1 MTARHYRLRLVFAG
15 PLLSRAVGTLGF
27 GVDAAMQRYRGRPVI
42 AGSLVRGNL
51 RHALEHFAEVLGGHE
66 EGADLIERSD
76 RWFGIKSR
84 EGFEPARGEVEF
96 HLFWRL
102 VDDACAPI
110 WASHRHRIT
119 IDPQTGR
126 TKSRHLQIIEDRF
139 GAGASPTFEGDIQA
153 QFQDALDAEAFERW
167 LNKALDYIAGMGAL
181 KGGGFGRLDG
191 AELIVQERV
200 WSLSNRRRNDPGGDR
215 LGIVLHL
222 DRPFCI
228 ARPRTPDSNI
238 IEGEDHIPGS
248 VIKAVIARAL
258 GNDSPRL
265 QELYDFDRLIVT
277 HALPAASGRPE
288 RGVPL
293 PLSLAS
299 FGGEIH
305 DLASEGQPVL
315 MKWEMPQ
322 EQARYVAPAF
332 RPDWKGRDWDA
343 AVARFGAAPTRPAR
357 WLHVRTAIDRSRDIA
372 AQSQLFSQD
381 CVDPC
386 GTIWCA
392 DIELGLIEASQR
404 DRVRENLIRLFQQ
417 ALTGIGKTKARARV
431 EVCFQPFD
439 GGGRPEPRADGRFIV
454 LLRSPARLLPSRLDF
469 TGINTDEFL
478 ATLYR
483 QYWSYASKGTL
494 RLEHYFAT
502 ERRVGGE
509 FHWRH
514 YRGGRHVPY
523 EPEWLTEPG
532 SVFVVSGTNDPE
544 AAADVL
550 GDWARFGLPPA
561 PDRADDDWRTDPYRR
576 ENGFGEIMV
585 NHPMQLKLIET
596 WQEDRACSALRI
608 AAATRSGM
616 NGCVSPANS

>member
-51 RHALEHFAEVLGGHE
+51 RHALEHFAEVLGGHA
-66 EGADLIERSD
+66 EGTDLIERSD
-76 RWFGIKSR
+76 RWFGIGSR

-102 VDDACAPI
+102 VEDPCAPI
-110 WASHRHRIT
+110 WAGHRHRIT
-119 IDPQTGR
+119 IDPKTGR
-126 TKSRHLQIIEDRF
+126 TKNRHLQLIEDRF
-139 GAGASPTFEGDIQA
+139 GAGASPIFEGDI
-153 QFQDALDAEAFERW
+153 DARFEDVPDAEAFERW

-181 KGGGFGRLDG
+181 KGIGFGRLEG

-200 WSLSNRRRNDPGGDR
+200 WSLSNGTRNDPGGGR

-228 ARPRTPDSNI
+228 ARPRTPGSNI
-238 IEGEDHIPGS
+238 LEGEDHIPGN

-258 GNDSPRL
+258 GDDSRRL
-265 QELYDFDRLIVT
+265 QELYAFDRLIVT
-277 HALPAASGRPE
+277 HARPAAAGRPS

-299 FGGEIH
+299 FEGAIH
-305 DLASEGQPVL
+305 DLALEGQPML
-315 MKWEMPQ
+315 LKRLNQ
-322 EQARYVAPAF
+322 QGQLRYVAPAF
-332 RPDWKGRDWDA
+332 QPDWKGRDWDA
-343 AVARFGAAPTRPAR
+343 AVARFGASPTRPAR
-357 WLHVRTAIDRSRDIA
+357 WLQVRTAIDRTRDIA

-386 GTIWCA
+386 GIIWCA
-392 DIELGLIEASQR
+392 DIELSLIEASQR

-417 ALTGIGKTKARARV
+417 ELIGIGKTKARARV
-431 EVCFQPFD
+431 EVWFRPFD
-439 GGGRPEPRADGRFIV
+439 GGGRPEPRGDGRFIV

-469 TGINTDEFL
+469 TGINTDLSL
-478 ATLYR
+478 ATLYG
-483 QYWSYASKGTL
+483 QYWFHASGGQL
-494 RLEHYFAT
+494 RLEHYFAS

-514 YRGGRHVPY
+514 
-523 EPEWLTEPG
+523 
-532 SVFVVSGTNDPE
+532 
-544 AAADVL
+544 
-550 GDWARFGLPPA
+550 
-561 PDRADDDWRTDPYRR
+561 
-576 ENGFGEIMV
+576 
-585 NHPMQLKLIET
+585 
-596 WQEDRACSALRI
+596 
-608 AAATRSGM
+608 
-616 NGCVSPANS
+616 